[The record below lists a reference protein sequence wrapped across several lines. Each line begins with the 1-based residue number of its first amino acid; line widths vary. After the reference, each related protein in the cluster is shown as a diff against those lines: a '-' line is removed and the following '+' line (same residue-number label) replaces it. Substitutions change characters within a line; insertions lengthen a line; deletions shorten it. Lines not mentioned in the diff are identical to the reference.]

1 MPRGRKRPS
10 AAGDASLVEAQNG
23 STKRA
28 ARDVDG
34 ASGRIRART
43 LPFPLPIAVTNLPT
57 IDSAAVVALEAAY
70 GGVRFPQE
78 LLKLFEFCLAECD
91 INVDCSANK
100 LNGGTGAHKNA
111 ADRFKSTLRP
121 LGIEPCGP
129 FDFLLCYGAAS
140 SSNDKATVLEY
151 DWLTHCR
158 YAHDP
163 PEFLTLFVAIDD
175 ANEGDQKE
183 FHIGYVRDSPELEP
197 ACLASNSAR
206 VDGHFDLMG
215 ESILYCL
222 ALHAQRRC
230 KKSLSAQAIQQ
241 QNQLISKLAKFCHQP
256 VPSAAEMSKVVKCRS
271 RAKKTSGSYT
281 VVAPTLNG
289 LGLCVRLSSDGVGYR
304 ELPETDASLRKL
316 LTQIAAKCDSESDKQ
331 TRLTLLEPVDELVTL
346 VQFANDEGDPG
357 MGLELGLDLL
367 SVPTKI
373 GCYDDLIEGLLA
385 TGYGLVGR
393 SLYAD
398 IVRRHMKVRLD
409 YRVSVPG

>member
-1 MPRGRKRPS
+1 M
-10 AAGDASLVEAQNG
+10 G

-34 ASGRIRART
+34 ASGRIRTRT

-57 IDSAAVVALEAAY
+57 IDSAAVEALEVAY

-78 LLKLFEFCLAECD
+78 LPQTVRVLPGWNAILMLIALP
-91 INVDCSANK
+91 IS
-100 LNGGTGAHKNA
+100 LNGGTGATKNA
-111 ADRFKSTLRP
+111 ATGSSP
-121 LGIEPCGP
+121 LFVLWALNRAAP

-151 DWLTHCR
+151 DWLT
-158 YAHDP
+158 
-163 PEFLTLFVAIDD
+163 
-175 ANEGDQKE
+175 
-183 FHIGYVRDSPELEP
+183 
-197 ACLASNSAR
+197 
-206 VDGHFDLMG
+206 
-215 ESILYCL
+215 
-222 ALHAQRRC
+222 
-230 KKSLSAQAIQQ
+230 
-241 QNQLISKLAKFCHQP
+241 QL
-256 VPSAAEMSKVVKCRS
+256 
-271 RAKKTSGSYT
+271 
-281 VVAPTLNG
+281 
-289 LGLCVRLSSDGVGYR
+289 
-304 ELPETDASLRKL
+304 LRKL

-393 SLYAD
+393 
-398 IVRRHMKVRLD
+398 I
-409 YRVSVPG
+409 SVPAILSGGI